1 MGSTSLGGYIMIR
14 GLKSDNRLSPWL
26 SVAVDEAPGILRPL
40 KRAGTRKLAFAP
52 QAYAW
57 GYRLSPAEAGC
68 NAGNGFR
75 SPRLTPGA
83 TVCRPLKR
91 ACQARFSQQGVNVV
105 SQKFDAELGI
115 PKCRSFDS
123 VWPKN
128 RPNVAQDDR
137 SLYMMTAA
145 FIMMTAAFI

>member
-57 GYRLSPAEAGC
+57 GYRLSPAEAGLY
-68 NAGNGFR
+68 AKLGFV
-75 SPRLTPGA
+75 PPGLRLGLPS
-83 TVCRPLKR
+83 V
-91 ACQARFSQQGVNVV
+91 AR
-105 SQKFDAELGI
+105 
-115 PKCRSFDS
+115 
-123 VWPKN
+123 
-128 RPNVAQDDR
+128 
-137 SLYMMTAA
+137 
-145 FIMMTAAFI
+145 